1 MKKFL
6 VLLCFLSSLSLYSF
20 SFSFSFSFQDQIL
33 NPINTDNSGLNKVE
47 EIQKKKCE
55 RTFPNYGNKLRKKWV
70 SCKRINE
77 SYP

>member
-6 VLLCFLSSLSLYSF
+6 VLLCFLSSLNLF
-20 SFSFSFSFQDQIL
+20 SYSFQDQIL
-33 NPINTDNSGLNKVE
+33 NPINTDDSRLNKVE
-47 EIQKKKCE
+47 EIQKKKCD

-77 SYP
+77 NNL

>member
-6 VLLCFLSSLSLYSF
+6 VLLCSLSSFIL
-20 SFSFSFSFQDQIL
+20 FSFSFQDQPL
-33 NPINTDNSGLNKVE
+33 NPVDTNDSTLNKVE
-47 EIQKKKCE
+47 EIQEKKCD

-77 SYP
+77 NYP

>member
-6 VLLCFLSSLSLYSF
+6 VLLCFLSSLNLYSY
-20 SFSFSFSFQDQIL
+20 SFEDQIL
-33 NPINTDNSGLNKVE
+33 NHINTDDSKLNKVE
-47 EIQKKKCE
+47 VIQKKKCD

-77 SYP
+77 IYP